1 MWKNL
6 KENKSFQF
14 VIGLATI
21 WFGWV
26 LYRDG
31 WLHAFSSGEYEG
43 FGDAQWAAMGATLLA
58 TAVSFVQMI
67 GILTL
72 GVLSGLLP
80 HVEEGFRW
88 LTSTLKSLAKKGR
101 AAASEWRK
109 AEKVEGEWNWKP
121 LAAAILASVLWAGG
135 HLSTAWD
142 FIADNIPSIVE
153 TLPRGEAQGRPV
165 LDERDGHTG
174 DIDLTPQP
182 EDRKE
187 IEVDGDREEAVPVEP
202 VCPRCGVD
210 DCRCD
215 DGGRKKG
222 RKFPLGRLRLWKR

>member
-6 KENKSFQF
+6 KDNKSFQF
-14 VIGLATI
+14 VVGLATI

-31 WLHAFSSGEYEG
+31 WLHAFANPPQEG
-43 FGDAQWAAMGATLLA
+43 FGDAQWAALGATLLA
-58 TAVSFVQMI
+58 SAVSFVQLI
-67 GILTL
+67 GILTI

-80 HVEEGFRW
+80 HVEEGARW
-88 LTSTLKSLAKKGR
+88 LGRLLRKSSQKAVEAAKNWKN
-101 AAASEWRK
+101 

-121 LAAAILASVLWAGG
+121 LAATILAGALWAGG

-142 FIADNIPSIVE
+142 FIVDHVDDVVE
-153 TLPRGEAQGRPV
+153 VLPRGEAGGRPV

-174 DIDLTPQP
+174 DLDFDPILD
-182 EDRKE
+182 DRGE
-187 IEVDGDREEAVPVEP
+187 VIVDGDREEIVPDES
-202 VCPRCGVD
+202 VCGQCGVSP
-210 DCRCD
+210 CRCD
-215 DGGRKKG
+215 KKESQRK

>member
-6 KENKSFQF
+6 KENRSFQF

-31 WLHAFSSGEYEG
+31 WLRAFSDVGYEG
-43 FGDAQWAAMGATLLA
+43 FGDAQWAALAATLIG
-58 TAVSFVQMI
+58 TAVSFIQMI

-80 HVEEGFRW
+80 HVEEGARW
-88 LTSTLKSLAKKGR
+88 LGQTLKTLAQKGR

-109 AEKVEGEWNWKP
+109 SEKKEGEWNWKP
-121 LAAAILASVLWAGG
+121 LATAILASMLWAGG

-142 FIADNIPSIVE
+142 FVADNLPNIVE
-153 TLPRGEAQGRPV
+153 NLPRGEANGRPV
-165 LDERDGHTG
+165 LDERDGHSG
-174 DIDLTPQP
+174 DLDLTPKPQ
-182 EDRKE
+182 DREE
-187 IEVDGDREEAVPVEP
+187 IVIDGDREKVVPIEP

-210 DCRCD
+210 DCRCS
-215 DGGRKKG
+215 KG
-222 RKFPLGRLRLWKR
+222 SSSKRRPLGRLRLWRR